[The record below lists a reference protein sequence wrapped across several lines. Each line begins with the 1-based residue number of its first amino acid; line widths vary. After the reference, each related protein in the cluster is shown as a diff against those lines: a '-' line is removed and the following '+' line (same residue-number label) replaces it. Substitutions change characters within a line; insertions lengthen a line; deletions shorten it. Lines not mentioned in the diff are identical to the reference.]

1 MIRSQVSLFSTGR
14 GGSFS
19 RLIRHPAPLSLG
31 CSILRPDALRY
42 GRIAC
47 SSLPRSAAALR
58 GLSAS
63 ACPPCTAGNPGFE
76 GLPMGSLNQWVNPR
90 PRVSMRRKAF
100 LSVWTEL
107 SLPEYYVNKYKQ
119 QGSVARA
126 KAGELAHPRD
136 HRLLAASDARHRATV
151 CIINFVASSVL
162 FLGS

>member
-1 MIRSQVSLFSTGR
+1 MNNQLCWLEGLSHLMRSQVSLFSTGR

-63 ACPPCTAGNPGFE
+63 TRRSVCDSHYHFFCSFVSRKFRFFPKKSAKFRENLRKILIFFWKIRSWEERGICSSRNPEKFWFNLAKIQQHSGKICE
-76 GLPMGSLNQWVNPR
+76 ILEKNS
-90 PRVSMRRKAF
+90 
-100 LSVWTEL
+100 
-107 SLPEYYVNKYKQ
+107 KQ
-119 QGSVARA
+119 FS
-126 KAGELAHPRD
+126 
-136 HRLLAASDARHRATV
+136 
-151 CIINFVASSVL
+151 NF
-162 FLGS
+162 